1 MFSIK
6 FPFNLHGVDIT
17 FRIIIIDHDSFY
29 LYVDLIS
36 T

>member
-6 FPFNLHGVDIT
+6 FPFNLHGVYVT
-17 FRIIIIDHDSFY
+17 FTIIIIDHDSFY